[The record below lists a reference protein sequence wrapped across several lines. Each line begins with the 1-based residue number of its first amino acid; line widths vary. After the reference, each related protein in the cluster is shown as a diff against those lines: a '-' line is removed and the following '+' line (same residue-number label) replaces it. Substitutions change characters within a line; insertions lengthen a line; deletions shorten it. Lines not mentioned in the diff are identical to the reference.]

1 MTLAQI
7 MIASLDAEIEKY
19 EAALDSFPDPAFSSK
34 HKKAIDNAI
43 RVANSGMRDDQRK
56 HYKARAIIRTRR
68 IAAAALIAL
77 IAVLSSTIAFAVIYP
92 QYYMV
97 IKERVREWTVN
108 FNSDDDTSEATSFVV
123 RYPDTPEGFSL
134 SYETK
139 EDGIYT
145 AIYNSE
151 AGKEIIYG
159 QQELSEAA
167 VTGLDAEND
176 YMKVEKINGIKT
188 VVIKDGDCYTL
199 FWVKDNCSFTLI
211 GNCDL
216 DALVECAES
225 IS

>member
-19 EAALDSFPDPAFSSK
+19 EVSLGSLPEPAFSSK
-34 HKKAIDNAI
+34 HKKAIVNAI
-43 RVANSGMRDDQRK
+43 WIANSGMRDGRRK
-56 HYKARAIIRTRR
+56 HRKARTIRIRR
-68 IAAAALIAL
+68 ITVAALIAL
-77 IAVLSSTIAFAVIYP
+77 IAVMSSAIAFAIIYP

-108 FNSDDDTSEATSFVV
+108 FISDDDTSEATGFVV
-123 RYPDTPEGFSL
+123 RYPSAPEGFCL

-159 QQELSEAA
+159 QQELSEAT

-225 IS
+225 VN